1 MRRAST
7 ACTECQR
14 RRTRVLIHRVPR
26 KKSFL
31 LHPFPP
37 IPYHIPNLTLFS
49 LLFSVPALLIVP
61 NAQLMAVIVS
71 STKPPIDAGRPPQK
85 ELRIN

>member
-31 LHPFPP
+31 LPLFPLVF
-37 IPYHIPNLTLFS
+37 YHIPNLTLFS
-49 LLFSVPALLIVP
+49 LLFSVLALLIVP
-61 NAQLMAVIVS
+61 NAQLIAVIVF
-71 STKPPIDAGRPPQK
+71 STKPPIDAGRPPQR
-85 ELRIN
+85 EPRIN